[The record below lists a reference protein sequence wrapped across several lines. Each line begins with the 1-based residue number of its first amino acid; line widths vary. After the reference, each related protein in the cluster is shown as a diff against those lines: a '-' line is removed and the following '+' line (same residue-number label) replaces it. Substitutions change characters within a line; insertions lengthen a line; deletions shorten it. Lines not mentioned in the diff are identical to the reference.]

1 MSRAFEYLGREG
13 KLNKIREHLQ
23 EPGGFPVP
31 AAWVTWLLG
40 EFAKEERPAPHVNTD
55 VVVDA
60 ARATREVYKNLA
72 TKLGARHPDSVS
84 LVNEMK
90 RAATMDALCNDDN
103 LCEMLAGRIHQI
115 SHGEPCGKRSAQ

>member
-1 MSRAFEYLGREG
+1 MSNAFDTLSREG
-13 KLNKIREHLQ
+13 KINKIREHLAT
-23 EPGGFPVP
+23 PHPVP
-31 AAWVTWLLG
+31 SWLL
-40 EFAKEERPAPHVNTD
+40 EERGYVGTD

>member
-1 MSRAFEYLGREG
+1 MSDAFENLSREG
-13 KLNKIREHLQ
+13 KTNKIREHLALS
-23 EPGGFPVP
+23 EKTGYPVP
-31 AAWVTWLLG
+31 APWVKWLL
-40 EFAKEERPAPHVNTD
+40 EERGYVGTD

-60 ARATREVYKNLA
+60 ARATREVYKHLA
-72 TKLGARHPDSVS
+72 TKLGARHPDSIS

-115 SHGEPCGKRSAQ
+115 SHGEPRR